1 MWFIV
6 ALVFSNNQF
15 YGHDAVPTGF
25 AFKTESECK
34 YAIQKIK
41 DAVGND
47 AKTKT
52 KMLCVKVS

>member
-6 ALVFSNNQF
+6 ALVFSNNAF

-34 YAIQKIK
+34 YVIQKIK

-47 AKTKT
+47 AKTK
-52 KMLCVKVS
+52 MLCVKVS